1 MNRDVRSILLLTFT
15 VVLSGTTFGQAKQQQ
30 RNVTVNGNTGIAE
43 MIDQGGRSFVDVAD
57 LARVGKGSVSFTGSG
72 IALTL
77 PVGSS
82 AATAGPAAAPSVPAN
97 PSALSQ
103 KFMIAGI
110 EEIARLRE
118 WATTL
123 ASAIR
128 GGYGVTDEWVNGY
141 RDQAS
146 QSLQLA
152 DAVVSTDGDRNAAQS
167 LHSAFDLVQQWSDKL
182 VAAKKSMDTAK
193 YTTSPDALRDDPLS
207 QKIIACGHFLTQ
219 MLGSAMFQNDTS
231 CH

>member
-1 MNRDVRSILLLTFT
+1 
-15 VVLSGTTFGQAKQQQ
+15 
-30 RNVTVNGNTGIAE
+30 
-43 MIDQGGRSFVDVAD
+43 
-57 LARVGKGSVSFTGSG
+57 
-72 IALTL
+72 
-77 PVGSS
+77 
-82 AATAGPAAAPSVPAN
+82 
-97 PSALSQ
+97 
-103 KFMIAGI
+103 MIAGI

-219 MLGSAMFQNDTS
+219 MLGSATFQNDTS